1 MAGTYKLSFFSKRDA
16 ASVVLTM
23 LGGGDIQTLLDG
35 KKNLNSMQLQVVGTQ
50 KLSDFP

>member
-1 MAGTYKLSFFSKRDA
+1 
-16 ASVVLTM
+16 M

-35 KKNLNSMQLQVVGTQ
+35 KKKLNSMQLQVVGTQ